1 MITSCP
7 KSPETSRFSLN
18 SLRKGNA
25 PINAVLSKNI
35 PSETLTPL
43 KDLVKYKNNNLNDN
57 NNTNDLEEHLSPKV
71 EHCKSEIN
79 SLQSTIIAGNLGS
92 DNFSDGSDG
101 KANEQKEATFFAS
114 EEVFKNNKTFDIVT
128 YDSPA
133 KIFQKMKT
141 RSLQASQKSLFTDGT
156 SLELQKSQR
165 DIILSPVSL
174 EKSNLEKTFISGFP
188 DCHKVSS
195 ENHSFSG
202 EPPISSG
209 RKAFSL
215 AKEAPQINFQNKFFF
230 PVKQKIL
237 HQQENHSYQQNLT
250 YDITASKE
258 KHENISTSVILSE
271 ALARSARF
279 IQDDENRVT
288 SVEFS
293 MSDTLILESIDAD
306 DERSQSP
313 HINGISTD
321 CEPANPGSQLPKC
334 DNEMSTKGLL
344 GQEMSE
350 ENEEKLSKTVQ
361 QGSTSDMF
369 KVLISA
375 PKTHI
380 AAPEKK
386 VSKVS
391 TNVSHSS
398 KNAFS
403 TKKKEIC
410 LQKWMIRNM
419 NNNTAV
425 CVEGKLIDTPDLYW
439 HSNAIVER
447 LDYNRL
453 RTISGNI
460 YVLKGTIDTVSM
472 KEAGFPANFTRKF
485 IFGFPKNWKLYVDDL
500 LQELRACAKKGKKC
514 KLDQQE
520 TDKSVFDSR
529 IKKSDTSEETGTEM
543 IPQSAKIKNTTYDVS
558 ENCSEIS
565 TECDALH
572 KVTELNMVNND
583 QHLKVPLKL
592 RCSEHTNC
600 DNQMNVTF
608 QTGGKNCLPKEESA
622 AKNES
627 KQMSSPKKSKNHE
640 AKTNEKIFKS
650 LKRVRKNVVKD
661 ITQELIE
668 SSDTQSS
675 REEFLSDTEK
685 MECMNN
691 REKKLTVMLTPMNS
705 RKILEQ
711 KCREHNLSITTI
723 KRISELALPKH
734 KVKNDG
740 NKTDLKKNKNNRL
753 LRSLEKTFG
762 NGLAYKSENEEDT
775 GIYASVTINQKIKVP
790 SPPKEQSSTSDF
802 ERKIKKSLRLKR
814 IDPPGSSSSHKI
826 QTKGT
831 EISSQESETEEESK
845 KKAQVG
851 MKTRQKDTKETIID
865 QSKCKR
871 KDSRK
876 SPVIIEH
883 ESEESDKDVHSKTKK
898 SNPSSNKTIQK
909 IGNRRKFSSAE
920 VMGSRKTKKQPLEC
934 FPDLIKEDNSTEKEL
949 QKFQGALSSVPKQKH
964 GFWLNVATA
973 MGPRTA
979 EESQKKHM
987 EEQQGR
993 GSQKRAVKKIP
1004 SPKVSNG
1011 PGVDTDTNQPVRI
1024 TARVGTLKRKQQMRD
1039 FLEQLPKDD
1048 HDDMFSG
1055 SPLHNQ
1061 RIQLPNFEVSQ
1072 DDDFPHMDK
1081 DPTTPSSVIYPL
1093 AKTPQCQHV
1102 SPGMLESVNR
1112 KDCDKYVFQMQK
1124 DNKTHGGIVWAN
1136 VKKKLVGSDFT
1147 TPTSRRAQC
1156 NKGIKPDIGKL
1167 FSHTTKLNFDEEEQ
1181 DDYFSNSDPGE

>member
-101 KANEQKEATFFAS
+101 KG

-165 DIILSPVSL
+165 EERSTCIMVELIQLFADYSCHFPPLSRIFQVVSDTI
-174 EKSNLEKTFISGFP
+174 KWHWDGG
-188 DCHKVSS
+188 HM
-195 ENHSFSG
+195 
-202 EPPISSG
+202 
-209 RKAFSL
+209 
-215 AKEAPQINFQNKFFF
+215 INFQNKFFF

-650 LKRVRKNVVKD
+650 LKRD

-734 KVKNDG
+734 
-740 NKTDLKKNKNNRL
+740 KKNKNNRL

-1102 SPGMLESVNR
+1102 SPGMLESVNSR

-1147 TPTSRRAQC
+1147 TPTKMYSSFFL
-1156 NKGIKPDIGKL
+1156 KLLITGIKPDIGKL

-1181 DDYFSNSDPGE
+1181 DDYFSNSDPG